1 MNGNVA
7 FAVVLS
13 EAAKKDIRKL
23 NPAVADEVIAR
34 IRSVA
39 QNPRATNTGG
49 YGHRLSGALAGLFK
63 IKLRSRGLRVVYA
76 LREIEGKMIVIIVA
90 ARADGEVYT
99 LAARRRTQ
107 LGL

>member
-1 MNGNVA
+1 MNGGNA
-7 FAVVLS
+7 FVVVLS

-34 IRSVA
+34 IRRVA
-39 QNPRATNTGG
+39 ANPHAVNAGG
-49 YGHRLSGALAGLFK
+49 YGHPLSGELAGLFK

-76 LREIEGKMIVIIVA
+76 LREIEGKMVVIVVA
-90 ARADGEVYT
+90 AREDGGVYR
-99 LAARRRTQ
+99 LAKARRMK

>member
-1 MNGNVA
+1 MNAEIA
-7 FAVVLS
+7 FDVVLS
-13 EAAKKDIRKL
+13 DAAKKDIRKL

-39 QNPRATNTGG
+39 KNPRATNSGG
-49 YGHRLSGALAGLFK
+49 YGHPLSGALAGLFK

-76 LREIEGKMIVIIVA
+76 LREIEGKMVVIVVA
-90 ARADGEVYT
+90 ARADGEVYA
-99 LAARRRTQ
+99 LAARRREN